1 MDKLFMP
8 MVLWLLFVGVM
19 LYFCVFIPGKKKNK
33 EVRKIHD
40 SVAVGDEVITISGVI
55 GIVKERDEESVLIQ
69 IDPNGTCIKTLIYAI
84 QTIKTKC
91 AS

>member
-1 MDKLFMP
+1 MEKTLIP
-8 MVLWLLFVGVM
+8 MLLWLLFVGVM

-33 EVRKIHD
+33 AVRKIHD
-40 SVAVGDEVITISGVI
+40 SVEVNDEVITISGVI
-55 GIVKERDEESVLIQ
+55 GIVKERDEETVLIQ

-84 QTIKTKC
+84 QTIKTKH